1 MSDLLSVASPRTGE
15 LLAGRYRLIE
25 RVGTGGMARVY
36 RARDELLARD
46 VAVKLFPA
54 DGAQHSADTLRR
66 AAEANVLAA
75 LSHPSLVTLY
85 DAHVESGE
93 TAFLVMEFVDGP
105 TLRDRMDAGDLDGDQ
120 IRAVLSELAAA
131 LATVHAGGVVH
142 RDVKP
147 SNVLL
152 RPTPD
157 GTATQTVLADFG
169 VAHFIDAARLTSPGT
184 VIGTAAYLAP
194 EQVRGEPPLP
204 ASDVYALGLV
214 VLEALTGRH
223 PFGNHSVQATI
234 LARLA
239 RQPDMPPALAADWA
253 ALLTAMT
260 AHEPAARPTA
270 AEVAAR
276 AAALGNPGEPAALR
290 AEQATAAYAVS
301 QTQPLPPVP
310 TAAAAAPV
318 PTAAMP
324 AHAASART
332 RRRGVVWSA
341 GALVALTGAALIVA
355 LALATPGAGREA
367 PVSPTDEETVAVEA
381 PVDPTPPPAEEVAP
395 VVQDRGPDTE
405 QPADN
410 PNKGPG
416 NNSGSGN
423 GNSGNGNGNSG
434 NGNSGN
440 GGAGNSGNGGA
451 NGNSGNGRGS

>member
-66 AAEANVLAA
+66 AAEAKVLAA

-214 VLEALTGRH
+214 VLEALTGQH

-290 AEQATAAYAVS
+290 AEQATARVCGES
-301 QTQPLPPVP
+301 DP
-310 TAAAAAPV
+310 AAAAGTHGRGGRPRAHRGDARPRG
-318 PTAAMP
+318 AR
-324 AHAASART
+324 AHAAARCRVVGGCPRRADGCRPHRGT
-332 RRRGVVWSA
+332 RAGHPRRRS
-341 GALVALTGAALIVA
+341 
-355 LALATPGAGREA
+355 
-367 PVSPTDEETVAVEA
+367 
-381 PVDPTPPPAEEVAP
+381 
-395 VVQDRGPDTE
+395 
-405 QPADN
+405 
-410 PNKGPG
+410 
-416 NNSGSGN
+416 
-423 GNSGNGNGNSG
+423 
-434 NGNSGN
+434 
-440 GGAGNSGNGGA
+440 GGAGVAHRRGDGGRRGA
-451 NGNSGNGRGS
+451 RRPDPPAGRGGRTGRAGPRARHGAAGGQPEQGSGQQQRQREREQREREREQREREQRQRRGEREQRQRPRILTQR